1 MKSILNYKFTN
12 HFEERLMQRQ
22 IDPFLVSMCLVKG
35 NIKTKK
41 KNKIEYTLSKN
52 SINQAISQG
61 YMFAKD
67 CIGLTSLT
75 VVVRNN
81 ILITAFAKF
90 GDTGINYS
98 N

>member
-1 MKSILNYKFTN
+1 MKTILNYKQSP
-12 HFEERLMQRQ
+12 HFEERLNQRQ

-35 NIKTKK
+35 KVKTKK
-41 KNKIEYTLSKN
+41 RNKIEFTLSQEK
-52 SINQAISQG
+52 IMEAIEQG
-61 YMFAKD
+61 YISIRD

-75 VVVRNN
+75 IVTRNN

-90 GDTGINYS
+90 GDTGIN